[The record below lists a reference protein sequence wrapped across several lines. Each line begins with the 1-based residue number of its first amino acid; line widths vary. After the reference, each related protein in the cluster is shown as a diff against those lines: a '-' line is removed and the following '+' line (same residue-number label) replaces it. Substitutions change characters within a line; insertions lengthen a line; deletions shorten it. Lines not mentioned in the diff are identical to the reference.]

1 MRSEQG
7 GLAEMES
14 IETTVVRNIVTHFS
28 DVEQII
34 LFGSRARGNARP
46 DSDWD
51 FLVIMPSRQRP
62 TQRGIAIRRIA
73 RIRGVS
79 MDFLV
84 RTPEEVAEGFPMMA
98 DNIVR
103 EGKLLYERRG

>member
-1 MRSEQG
+1 
-7 GLAEMES
+7 MES
-14 IETTVVRNIVTHFS
+14 IENIVVRNIVTHFPE
-28 DVEQII
+28 VEQII

-62 TQRGIAIRRIA
+62 IQRGIAIRRIA
-73 RIRGVS
+73 RVRGVP

-84 RTPEEVAEGFPMMA
+84 KTPEEVAEGFPMMA

-103 EGKLLYERRG
+103 EGQLIYERSS